1 MIKLRGKDNGIKFIT
16 EQVPDAGNAAIG
28 IWFRTGA
35 VNEQAEYAGVSHLIE
50 HMMFKGTKKRTAARI
65 ASDADDMGSV
75 MNAATGKEY
84 TFYYIRTLTSHVMDS
99 AELLTDMVL
108 DSVFDETELEKEKD
122 VVYEEMKMIA
132 DTPDEDAMDEIT
144 SLVFQGKPQ
153 GNSIIGTRETVGHI
167 DRGYIRDYIRDQYTK
182 DNIVVSAAGEF
193 EEERLWDYFEKRLS
207 VFAEEKEQVK
217 LEGTP
222 YVPRFKTK
230 VKDIEQ
236 THICMACPAISLDD
250 ERYYAFLLLSCII
263 GGGMSSRLF
272 QNIREDKGL
281 AYSVFSMLD
290 CFTKEG
296 MFNIYAGIAHD
307 KIPKAIDA
315 IKEELSL
322 IKREGV
328 TSEEFK
334 RAKEQTKSR
343 RVFAQESMNGKMS
356 FMGRN
361 QLLLGKVRSNKEIID
376 AIDEVTMD
384 HIEEAIDVV
393 CDIDRYSAVAVTA
406 EEPDMKKLIR
416 G

>member
-222 YVPRFKTK
+222 HVPRFKTK

>member
-1 MIKLRGKDNGIKFIT
+1 M
-16 EQVPDAGNAAIG
+16 
-28 IWFRTGA
+28 
-35 VNEQAEYAGVSHLIE
+35 NEQAEYAGVSHLIE

>member
-99 AELLTDMVL
+99 AELLTDMML

>member
-50 HMMFKGTKKRTAARI
+50 HMMFKGTKKRTAAQI

>member
-307 KIPKAIDA
+307 KISKAIDA